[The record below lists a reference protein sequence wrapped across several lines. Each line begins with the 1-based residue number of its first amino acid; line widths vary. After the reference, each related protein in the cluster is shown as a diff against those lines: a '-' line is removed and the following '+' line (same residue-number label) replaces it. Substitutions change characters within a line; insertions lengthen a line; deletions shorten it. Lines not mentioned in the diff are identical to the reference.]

1 MASRPTEDIPRSEAS
16 AGDGPDGPEVMQ
28 EGKEDQISSNLPPA
42 GPATPQRPHE
52 LRELSSEVPRE
63 PSWPSE
69 GPTWRN
75 AEAVTPT
82 SISSD
87 KAAAGAS
94 QQTTAQGSHLGNTA
108 AWDAASPNSK
118 ADSPQAE
125 EQSVTTKKCTPKNPF
140 WIQPEVPQKKSAQGS
155 CESNFLSGA
164 APLRCLSDVVDAGD
178 RNEIDIAEEDLT
190 TVHISSWEQRL
201 DWRSFLSEAVAA
213 SLARQAFMN
222 FDVEAEPPSY
232 ARPPPSARSAGSNPA
247 GDGRAGPRC
256 VAPEGSGW
264 LQNERVSLLSSPTK
278 GKAAK

>member
-75 AEAVTPT
+75 AEA
-82 SISSD
+82 
-87 KAAAGAS
+87 
-94 QQTTAQGSHLGNTA
+94 
-108 AWDAASPNSK
+108 
-118 ADSPQAE
+118 

-178 RNEIDIAEEDLT
+178 RNEIDIAEERSEDLT